1 MFKNKK
7 IWLINL
13 GVLLAAALS
22 VFFMLSERGHYT
34 LHTNSFSSNDDVRL
48 SVEVSFA
55 PEGIVRLA
63 DAHMKN
69 GEMILEFDAVSPG
82 ETTVNIKRKFYEE
95 GDWIHEQARILRVVP
110 FNIIVDKT
118 YGIGTF
124 NGYYGVVCTI
134 IGTLAFSWVILLW
147 MFFDYRQ
154 KGQFCYQMIACG
166 GVSIYFLV
174 LSMFLFYKLVNNGV
188 RGFGDFLF
196 YVTNIG
202 IYLLLALT
210 PVMFV
215 LSALL
220 FFSNIWLIRHEGR
233 RPANTLGIIFAIL
246 WVLGTILTVGAG
258 VTTVF
263 DIWGFPNGELFRNI
277 FIYIVC
283 YFECMFLSTVAC
295 SFLAAKYVPDAD
307 RDYIIILGCRMK
319 KDGSLTP
326 LLKGRVDAAL
336 KFERAQAKRTGKHA
350 VFVPS
355 GGQGEGEVIPESE
368 AMARYLLEQQIPAER
383 ILQENQSTSTFENMK
398 LSKKVI
404 EAHGGRIGEKRIAFA
419 TTNYH
424 IFRGYVLAQKNGFDA
439 KGISARTKFYFFP
452 NAFLREFVGLIVD
465 RKWLHIAAV
474 VLIALFFLIFPFVIG

>member
-1 MFKNKK
+1 MYKNRK
-7 IWLINL
+7 IWILMA
-13 GVLLAAALS
+13 GVLLALFLS
-22 VFFMLSERGHYT
+22 AFFMLSERGHYT
-34 LHTNSFSSNDDVRL
+34 LHTMSFSSYKNVQL
-48 SVEVSFA
+48 SVEVTCE
-55 PEGIVRLA
+55 PQGIVELR
-63 DAHMKN
+63 DYSMKN
-69 GEMILEFDAVSPG
+69 GELILEFDALARG
-82 ETTVNIKRKFYEE
+82 ETKVNINRKFYEN
-95 GDWIHEQARILRVVP
+95 GDWIHEQERTFRVGS
-110 FNIIVDKT
+110 FNVIVDKT

-124 NGYYGVVCTI
+124 NGYLGVVYSFV
-134 IGTLAFSWVILLW
+134 GTLFFSCVILVW
-147 MFFDYRQ
+147 MFFDYRR
-154 KGQFCYQMIACG
+154 KGEFCHQMIACG

-174 LSMFLFYKLVNNGV
+174 LSMFLLYKLLNNGV

-233 RPANTLGIIFAIL
+233 RPANTLGIFFAVL
-246 WVLGTILTVGAG
+246 WVLGTTLTVGAA
-258 VTTVF
+258 VNTAF
-263 DIWGFPNGELFRNI
+263 DIWNFPNGQIAKNI
-277 FIYIVC
+277 FIYIIC

-295 SFLAAKYVPDAD
+295 SFLAARYVPDFD

-326 LLKGRVDAAL
+326 LLKGRVDSAL
-336 KFERAQAKRTGKHA
+336 RFERTQAEKTGKHA

-368 AMARYLLEQQIPAER
+368 AMARYLLEKEIPADR
-383 ILQENQSTSTFENMK
+383 ILQENKSTSTFENMQF
-398 LSKKVI
+398 SKNVI
-404 EAHGGRIGEKRIAFA
+404 EKHGGKIGKKKIAFA

-465 RKWLHIAAV
+465 RKWLHIGAA
-474 VLIALFFLIFPFVIG
+474 VLIAVFFMLYPFLFG